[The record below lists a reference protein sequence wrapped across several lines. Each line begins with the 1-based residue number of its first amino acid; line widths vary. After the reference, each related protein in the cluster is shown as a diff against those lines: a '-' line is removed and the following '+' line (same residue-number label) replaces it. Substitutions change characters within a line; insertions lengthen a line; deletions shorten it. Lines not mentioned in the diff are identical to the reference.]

1 MSVSTQDRRLW
12 LCGGAIVAVLIVL
25 LGWFYVIHPE
35 LSAASSHRDQA
46 ESARTQNIVLEGKN
60 NKLKVQNDDAAA
72 LRAGLAAALAELP
85 YDSGLPE
92 FTRQVSAQ
100 ATEHSML
107 LSSIVVG
114 NAVPVVGP
122 STDDAGGG
130 TTDTAATAAASTGLV
145 TIPITVIAT
154 GLGSSQLAFLTAIQ
168 VTGPRRALVTAVQ
181 IAPLGGGEAVG
192 SDAESTLTLQLT
204 TFSAPLSPAAQ
215 TELEKLLS
223 GT

>member
-1 MSVSTQDRRLW
+1 MRASTQDKRLW

-122 STDDAGGG
+122 STDDAG

-154 GLGSSQLAFLTAIQ
+154 GLGSSQLAFLTALQ

-192 SDAESTLTLQLT
+192 SDAESTMTLQLT
-204 TFSAPLSPAAQ
+204 VFSAPLSPAAQ